1 MISSKWQL
9 ELPSRHQNYVS
20 EACSKQHGRRIMSDL
35 KEKGVILARGV
46 KELREIYDNR
56 AGLLVLG

>member
-1 MISSKWQL
+1 
-9 ELPSRHQNYVS
+9 
-20 EACSKQHGRRIMSDL
+20 MSDL